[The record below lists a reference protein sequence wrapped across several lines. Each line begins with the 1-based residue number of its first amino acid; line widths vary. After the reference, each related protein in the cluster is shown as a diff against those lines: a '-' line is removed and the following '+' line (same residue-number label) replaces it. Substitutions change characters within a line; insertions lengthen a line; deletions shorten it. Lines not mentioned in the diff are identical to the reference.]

1 MTEYD
6 RPVQIGRHWV
16 FSDGTRLPVVS
27 GGSDE
32 ATPVEGEETAPA
44 EHTPDLSGLS
54 EAALRARHAELVARI
69 GTIEANKERTLAD
82 SRERVRLTAEANEIA
97 GLVGEMNTDSP
108 LTELPTAPAAPVQK
122 EEVEHF
128 VEGQEEEAAEAIA
141 AAADVARQVQVHG
154 QPADAVQ
161 SPETPA
167 LCASMVAAASHG
179 AVTAGVEVDLGT
191 VGQMVR
197 QLAHNPGRIGQNEA
211 LIEIRKPFDPVLTAA
226 AGAAANTRALAAALA
241 DESLQASLDACGP
254 PDVLRDVPECLNTSR
269 YVDGW
274 FRTIPAAHGE
284 IQYYRPF
291 GLSDVSGAVAVW
303 DETDQDAVD
312 ADDPDT
318 WKPCVEIG
326 CLPTVTVGVDA
337 VTECMTMRVFDVMTS
352 PEAVGS
358 ALQALRALMARTAD
372 GHLLDLYDAQA
383 SLYRFDASQAR
394 PTVDVGS
401 TVDLYDLVGRLLG
414 AVAAANRDVDAG
426 DYTLAVEAGLL
437 GHLGL
442 DVVSACNPR
451 PASED
456 AQSLLSSLGIGNIV
470 VTPDWSLTDG
480 AGPFS
485 PYLPINAPGNA
496 AVVVPARPTT
506 WKIRMFAPADWAMLS
521 PGVEQLG
528 VVPDLANKRQNKV
541 TWFGE
546 IWEGLAKI
554 GCRPAFTVQV
564 TALDSSGI
572 RAGCATPDAAFS

>member
-1 MTEYD
+1 MA
-6 RPVQIGRHWV
+6 
-16 FSDGTRLPVVS
+16 
-27 GGSDE
+27 DE
-32 ATPVEGEETAPA
+32 VTPVEGEGAEPAPA
-44 EHTPDLSGLS
+44 EHTPDLTGLS
-54 EAALRARHAELVARI
+54 ETALRSRHAEVVARI
-69 GTIEANKERTLAD
+69 REIEASTERTLAE

-97 GLVGEMNTDSP
+97 GMVGEFSGSP
-108 LTELPTAPAAPVQK
+108 TLESLPDAPAVPPQV
-122 EEVEHF
+122 EGVEHF
-128 VEGQEEEAAEAIA
+128 VEGQEAEMAEAIA
-141 AAADVARQVQVHG
+141 AAASVAT
-154 QPADAVQ
+154 AVQ
-161 SPETPA
+161 TSPQPGTVVRSPEQQPVVQ
-167 LCASMVAAASHG
+167 ASMVAAASRQG
-179 AVTAGVEVDLGT
+179 ITVNDALTLED
-191 VGQMVR
+191 VGQLVR
-197 QLAHNPGRIGQNEA
+197 SLAHQPAGQGVNA
-211 LIEIRKPFDPVLTAA
+211 PILEIRKPFDPVLTAA
-226 AGAAANTRALAAALA
+226 AGASANTRALSEALK
-241 DESLQASLDACGP
+241 DEGLQASLDACGP
-254 PDVLRDVPECLNTSR
+254 PDVLRDVPQCLNTSR

-284 IQYYRPF
+284 IQFYRPF

-303 DETDQDAVD
+303 DEPDQDAVE
-312 ADDPDT
+312 ADDPET

-337 VTECMTMRVFDVMTS
+337 VTECLTMRVFDVMTS

-372 GHLLDLYDAQA
+372 GHLLDLYDTQA
-383 SLYRFDASQAR
+383 SRYTYDASQSN
-394 PTVDVGS
+394 PIMDLGS

-437 GHLGL
+437 THLGL

-451 PASED
+451 PSSEG
-456 AQSLLSSLGIGNIV
+456 AQALLSSLGVGNIV

-480 AGPFS
+480 SGPWS
-485 PYLPINAPGNA
+485 PFLPINAPGNA
-496 AVVVPARPTT
+496 PVAVPARPTT
-506 WKIRMFAPADWAMLS
+506 WKIRLFAPADWAMLS

-564 TALDSSGI
+564 SSLVSSGI
-572 RAGCATPDAAFS
+572 RAGCVAPDATYS